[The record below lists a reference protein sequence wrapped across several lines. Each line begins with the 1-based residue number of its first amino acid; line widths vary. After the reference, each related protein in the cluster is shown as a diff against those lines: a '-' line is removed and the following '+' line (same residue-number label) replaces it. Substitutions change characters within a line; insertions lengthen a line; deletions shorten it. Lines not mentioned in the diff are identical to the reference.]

1 MGYAKEEKLEIVKTY
16 WTCGGSVT
24 SARRLLKKKNKSKF
38 SKLDDRT
45 IRRLVKK
52 LETDCTL
59 VKNTSTG
66 RPKSALSEKNI
77 SRVQRKLE
85 NSPRRSTRTLS
96 RELKLSA
103 TSVWRILRKELKK
116 FAYKIQMKQAQ
127 TPKNREQRLE
137 FSNNIA
143 DRIEA
148 EPEFLKKI
156 IFSDEAHFHL
166 SGHVNRQN
174 FRFWADENPHA
185 TVESPMSKEKVTVW
199 MGIGYEG
206 IFGPYFFED
215 SDTGKA
221 ETIKTAN
228 YMEMLKKKFVPALK
242 RKLVFSSC
250 WFMQDGAPP
259 HCSNECLDWLET
271 QFKHK
276 IISRNADFPW
286 PPYSPDLNP
295 CDFYLWGYLKSKVY
309 AKSAPKTTEELKD
322 NIRKEARNIKL
333 STVESAVDNCLTRYQ
348 HVLSNKGRWVEQII
362 NY

>member
-24 SARRLLKKKNKSKF
+24 SARRLLQKKNRSKF
-38 SKLDDRT
+38 SKLDDKT

-85 NSPRRSTRTLS
+85 NSPRRTLS
-96 RELKLSA
+96 RELKLST

-148 EPEFLKKI
+148 DPEFLKKI
-156 IFSDEAHFHL
+156 IFSDE
-166 SGHVNRQN
+166 
-174 FRFWADENPHA
+174 P
-185 TVESPMSKEKVTVW
+185 
-199 MGIGYEG
+199 
-206 IFGPYFFED
+206 IF
-215 SDTGKA
+215 T
-221 ETIKTAN
+221 
-228 YMEMLKKKFVPALK
+228 
-242 RKLVFSSC
+242 
-250 WFMQDGAPP
+250 
-259 HCSNECLDWLET
+259 
-271 QFKHK
+271 
-276 IISRNADFPW
+276 
-286 PPYSPDLNP
+286 
-295 CDFYLWGYLKSKVY
+295 
-309 AKSAPKTTEELKD
+309 
-322 NIRKEARNIKL
+322 
-333 STVESAVDNCLTRYQ
+333 
-348 HVLSNKGRWVEQII
+348 
-362 NY
+362 